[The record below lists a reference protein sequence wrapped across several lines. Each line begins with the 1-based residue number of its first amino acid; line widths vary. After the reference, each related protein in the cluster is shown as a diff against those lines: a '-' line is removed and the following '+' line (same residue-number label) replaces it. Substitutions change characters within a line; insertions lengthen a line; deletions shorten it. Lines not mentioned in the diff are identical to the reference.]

1 MCQDA
6 LKRLSPRFVVTEDG
20 VVNSRLCLNL
30 SGSSEALVPNAQFS
44 GSEVGAGEGPSV
56 IY

>member
-6 LKRLSPRFVVTEDG
+6 LKRLSPSFVVTEDG

-44 GSEVGAGEGPSV
+44 GSEVGAGDGPSV